1 MPFLPQRMRRPCLL
15 VRCRS
20 TLWASQAR
28 ILGVL
33 LARPLL
39 LADTTTHGTSQCS
52 QPGHARVAG
61 ATRTGASHGAHEPS
75 AFSRPS
81 RRPVAVSTTHSTKP
95 ACGDRAFSVNPAFS
109 TPPILKICASYQ
121 DKGSLLSSV
130 LVSTRRPPTCSPA
143 PLCHVEF
150 RTRARCGVILGS
162 IPIAVC
168 DLGPLVGLFLPTSQ
182 RKSHFRP
189 PSPLRACERLG
200 SMSRTKNWG

>member
-1 MPFLPQRMRRPCLL
+1 MSESPAPLDLNPLMWHTNPQQFRVHRAVQSPSGRP
-15 VRCRS
+15 
-20 TLWASQAR
+20 TA
-28 ILGVL
+28 
-33 LARPLL
+33 
-39 LADTTTHGTSQCS
+39 
-52 QPGHARVAG
+52 
-61 ATRTGASHGAHEPS
+61 
-75 AFSRPS
+75 PS
-81 RRPVAVSTTHSTKP
+81 RHVQIARSRSIARLISRLSH
-95 ACGDRAFSVNPAFS
+95 
-109 TPPILKICASYQ
+109 I
-121 DKGSLLSSV
+121 LLSQIKTNDLCLRRCSFP
-130 LVSTRRPPTCSPA
+130 LARPPTCSPA

>member
-1 MPFLPQRMRRPCLL
+1 MHRPCLL
-15 VRCRS
+15 VRCRA
-20 TLWASQAR
+20 TPWASQAR

-39 LADTTTHGTSQCS
+39 LANTTTHGTSQCS

-109 TPPILKICASYQ
+109 TPQFSRF
-121 DKGSLLSSV
+121 
-130 LVSTRRPPTCSPA
+130 VSHIKTKDPCFRRCVFRHGRPPTCSPA
-143 PLCHVEF
+143 PLYHADF
-150 RTRARCGVILGS
+150 RTWARCGVILGS

-168 DLGPLVGLFLPTSQ
+168 DLGPLVGLFVPTSQ
-182 RKSHFRP
+182 RKSHFQP
-189 PSPLRACERLG
+189 PSSLRACERLG